1 MQLKSY
7 LEILILLIVAGVS
20 NAQVCTTLGQNP
32 TTAFPVCGVDTFSQ
46 STVPLCGGTPVP
58 GPCTDALSDVNPFW
72 YKFTCFTGGTL
83 GFTVTPID
91 LNDDYDWQIFD
102 ITNRNPMDVFTNAT
116 LFVACNWSGRTGITG
131 ASNVGTTLINC
142 AGTTYPTFSSMPT
155 LIQGHEYLLLLSN
168 FSASQ
173 KGYKLAFGG
182 GTASITDPL
191 APHLSRAVTS
201 CGGLKI
207 GVKLNKKMRCNSLAA
222 NGSDF
227 SISPAVGTVIGASAT
242 SCSTGFDMDSV
253 VLTVSNTLP
262 PGNYTLLVKNGSDG
276 NTLLDVCKNGIPD
289 TETIPFTVF
298 PVQPT
303 PMDSIKPVGCAPTQL
318 QLVFRQP
325 ILCSTVAANGSD
337 FTVTGPTPVTVASA
351 TGNCSGST
359 LTTGI
364 QVTLGAPLQV
374 GGIYRITLKT
384 GTDGNT
390 IQNDCNLPTPVGS
403 FIDFVVKDTVSAA
416 FTYSLQLG
424 CTRDTINLLHDGRNG
439 VNSWRWSSN
448 GIAAGTQQ
456 GSTIIYPDYGNKTI
470 SLIVSNG
477 VCSDTASETIV
488 LDNELTAAFSFP
500 DVVCPEDRA
509 VFVDKSVGKIQ
520 SWAWN
525 FGTGFTSTLQ
535 NPGPQQLPAPTTTR
549 EAFYTVRLIVQDA
562 QCSDTVE
569 HRIKAVNTCRIAVPN
584 AFTPNSDGRNDFLY
598 PLNAYKADQLTFKVY
613 NRFGQVVFETR
624 DWTKKWDGTIN
635 GRQQPTGTYV
645 WLLQYI
651 DHDTGAAV
659 VKKGTTVL
667 IR

>member
-1 MQLKSY
+1 MQLKS
-7 LEILILLIVAGVS
+7 ILWSLVFLCIAGQVR
-20 NAQVCTTLGQNP
+20 AQVCTTLGQNP

-46 STVPLCGGTPVP
+46 STVPLCGGTPIP

-102 ITNRNPMDVFTNAT
+102 VTNRNPMDVFTNAS

-131 ASNVGTTLINC
+131 ASTVGTTLINC
-142 AGTTYPTFSSMPT
+142 AGNSYPTFSSMPT

-191 APHLSRAVTS
+191 DPHLSRAIAS
-201 CGGLKI
+201 CGGLRI

-227 SISPAVGTVIGASAT
+227 SISPSAGTIVSASAN
-242 SCSTGFDMDSV
+242 SCNTGFDMDSV
-253 VLTVSNTLP
+253 VLTMNNTLP
-262 PGNYTLLVKNGSDG
+262 PGNYTLSVKNGSDG
-276 NTLLDVCKNGIPD
+276 NTLLDLCQNGIST
-289 TETIPFTVF
+289 TETISFTVF

-303 PMDSIKPVGCAPTQL
+303 PMDSIKPVACAPTQL
-318 QLVFRQP
+318 QLIFRQP
-325 ILCSTVAANGSD
+325 ILCSTIAANGSD
-337 FTVTGPTPVTVASA
+337 FTVTGPTPVTVVSA
-351 TGNCSGST
+351 TGNCGSNSIS
-359 LTTGI
+359 TGI
-364 QVTLGAPLQV
+364 QVNLAGPIQV
-374 GGIYRITLKT
+374 GGIYRITLRT

-390 IQNDCNLPTPVGS
+390 IQNDCNLPTPAGS
-403 FIDFVVKDTVSAA
+403 FLDFTVKDTVSAE
-416 FTYSLQLG
+416 FNYSLLLG
-424 CTRDTINLLHDGRNG
+424 CTRDTLNLFHDGRNG
-439 VNSWRWSSN
+439 VNKWTWTSNNSS
-448 GIAAGTQQ
+448 IGTQQ
-456 GSTIIYPDYGNKTI
+456 SATVIYPDYGNKI
-470 SLIVSNG
+470 IKLIVSNG
-477 VCSDTASETIV
+477 VCADTSTQTVV

-500 DVVCPEDRA
+500 EVVCPEDR
-509 VFVDKSVGKIQ
+509 VTFIDQSKGKII
-520 SWAWN
+520 SWFWT

-535 NPGPQQLPAPTTTR
+535 NPAPQQLPAPTTTR
-549 EAFYTVRLIVQDA
+549 EIFYTIRLIVQDA
-562 QCSDTVE
+562 QCTDTVI

-584 AFTPNSDGRNDFLY
+584 AFTPNNDGRNDYLY
-598 PLNAYKADQLTFKVY
+598 PLNAYKADQLTFRVY
-613 NRFGQVVFETR
+613 SRYGQVVFETR

-635 GRQQPTGTYV
+635 GRQQATGTYV
-645 WLLQYI
+645 WILQYI
-651 DHDTGAAV
+651 DHDTGVPV